1 MKRQAGPYIESH
13 ESFDV
18 DRLAAASR
26 LPHAVCERI
35 LAVVQSS
42 GLTGER
48 RLDLVR
54 ELVAHFEDGLAAG
67 RSAAELL
74 ESFGDSEVAG
84 RLVAHATHPPA
95 SPGHKVEQLW
105 TRGDPLVFR
114 LWRNLSY
121 AVRRLMQ
128 SPAFTATAVLSLALG
143 IGANT
148 AVFSIVDAVLLE
160 RPPLKDPARLV
171 DVYRA
176 TANFPY
182 GVFSYP
188 DFDDLV
194 AGTSD
199 VFEGIAS
206 SQLSMLQVERDGAID
221 MQPAEL
227 VTGNY
232 FSLIGVSARF
242 GRTFLPEDD
251 VAPGA
256 HPVAVLGHSY
266 WQRAFGGSMDVVG
279 SQIRLTG
286 RLYTIVGVAP
296 EDYAGKFRGIVPAFF
311 LPRMMVNEVQSG
323 ESDELEQRGSHSVFV
338 RARLKPG
345 ATLEQARVAVSAVAA
360 RLKAT
365 YPDSWSTG
373 DDMVLVPA
381 EDVIVYPPFDR
392 FVRAAAL
399 LLSVVVGLV
408 LLMACANLA
417 GFLLA
422 KATDRRKEIAV
433 RLALGATRKTLVGQ
447 LLTETILLG
456 ILGGAAGVVLGVS
469 LLRLLLAAELPLPVP
484 IDLDLG
490 LNTTVLLYS
499 VLVSLAAGILFGL
512 APALQATRP
521 DVAATLRDET
531 AGAGHAGRQR
541 MRNSLVIVQVA
552 MSFMLLVGAGLFLRS
567 FLATQAADPGFGRDP
582 AALLTMAVPANRY
595 SPEEG
600 RVFVRGLFE
609 RFGQIPGVEAVGL
622 TSNIHLNTLNSQS
635 IRVNVDGVEPPP
647 DRPGHDIDRAEV
659 DAGFFDASGI
669 RILRGRNFS
678 DIDRE
683 DAPRVAI
690 VSEAM
695 ARRFWPGQE
704 AVGRTLHH
712 QPDGVDM
719 TVIGVA
725 SDAKVNS
732 LGEAPVSFVYL
743 PYSQAYTSFMTVIAR
758 TSLSPEWT
766 ATQLLAAV
774 RELDPDAWVWEAKTM
789 ARHLGIVLLPARLS
803 ALLLSVF
810 AVLALTLAAVGL
822 YGIVSYS
829 VSQRTHEMGIRMSL
843 GADAGAVM
851 RMLAGSGLRLVA
863 VGGLIG
869 LALALLLTRALN
881 HMLFGVGAFDL
892 LTFVAVPVLLGGVA
906 LLASYVPA
914 RRASRIDP
922 VRALRSE

>member
-1 MKRQAGPYIESH
+1 MRREAGPNLESH
-13 ESFDV
+13 ESFDA
-18 DRLAAASR
+18 DRLAAAAR
-26 LPHAVCERI
+26 LPRAACERI
-35 LAVVQSS
+35 LAVVSSS
-42 GLTGER
+42 GLAGER

-54 ELVAHFEDGLAAG
+54 ELVAHFEDGLVAG
-67 RSAAELL
+67 RSATELL

-84 RLVAHATHPPA
+84 RLVAQATRPPD
-95 SPGHKVEQLW
+95 SPGHQIERLW
-105 TRGDPLVFR
+105 TRGDPLVYR

-121 AVRRLMQ
+121 AIRRLAQ

-160 RPPLKDPARLV
+160 RPPLRDPANLV
-171 DVYRA
+171 DVYRS
-176 TANFPY
+176 TPTYPY

-188 DFDDLV
+188 DFDDLL
-194 AGTSD
+194 AGTGD
-199 VFEGIAS
+199 VFEGVSA
-206 SQLSMLQVERDGAID
+206 SQLSILQVERDGTTD

-232 FSLIGVSARF
+232 FSLIGVNARL

-256 HPVAVLGHSY
+256 HPVAVLGYSY
-266 WQRAFGGSMDVVG
+266 WQRAFGGSTDVVG

-296 EDYAGKFRGIVPAFF
+296 AEYAGKFRGIVPAFF
-311 LPRMMVNEVQSG
+311 LPRMMINEVQPS
-323 ESDELEQRGSHSVFV
+323 ESDPLEQRGSHSVFV
-338 RARLKPG
+338 RARLKPE
-345 ATLEQARVAVSAVAA
+345 ATLEQARVAVSAVAT
-360 RLKAT
+360 RLKEA
-365 YPDSWSTG
+365 YPESWSSR
-373 DDMVLVPA
+373 DDMVLVST

-408 LLMACANLA
+408 LIMACANLA

-484 IDLDLG
+484 IELDLS
-490 LNTTVLLYS
+490 LDTTVLLYS
-499 VLVSLAAGILFGL
+499 ILISLAAGTLFGL

-521 DVAATLRDET
+521 DVASTLRDET

-541 MRNSLVIVQVA
+541 MRNSLVIVQVTV
-552 MSFMLLVGAGLFLRS
+552 SLMLLVGAGLFLRS
-567 FLATQAADPGFGRDP
+567 FLATQATDPGFGRDP
-582 AALLTMAVPANRY
+582 AALLTMAVPTNRY

-600 RVFVRGLFE
+600 RSFVRGLFD
-609 RFGQIPGVEAVGL
+609 RFGQIPSIEAVGL
-622 TSNIHLNTLNSQS
+622 TSNIHLNTLNSQG

-647 DRPGHDIDRAEV
+647 DRSGHDVDRAEV
-659 DAGFFDASGI
+659 DAGFFGAMGI

-690 VSEAM
+690 ISEAM

-704 AVGRTLHH
+704 AVGRTLH
-712 QPDGVDM
+712 QPEGEDIS
-719 TVIGVA
+719 VIGVA

-743 PYSQAYTSFMTVIAR
+743 PYSQNYTSFITVIAR
-758 TSLSPEWT
+758 TSLSPDWT
-766 ATQLLAAV
+766 ATQMLAAV

-810 AVLALTLAAVGL
+810 AILALTLAAVGL

-843 GADAGAVM
+843 GADAGDVI
-851 RMLAGSGLRLVA
+851 RMLAGGGLRLVA

-869 LALALLLTRALN
+869 LALALVLTRALS
-881 HMLFGVGAFDL
+881 HMLFGVGAFDP

-906 LLASYVPA
+906 LLATYVPA